1 MTDAGAAADDRGAGA
16 VTAIGILALCLLLAT
31 ALASATAIAP
41 ARHRAAAAADAA
53 ALAAADTRSGI
64 HAGDPC
70 EQAARLAAA
79 HGAELS
85 ACVTDG
91 AVVTVETAVR
101 TAFVTVV
108 AAATAGPPP

>member
-1 MTDAGAAADDRGAGA
+1 MTDVDDHGAGTI
-16 VTAIGILALCLLLAT
+16 TAIGVLALCLLLAT
-31 ALASATAIAP
+31 LLAPATAIAP
-41 ARHRAAAAADAA
+41 ARHLAAAAADAA

-79 HGAELS
+79 HGAALR
-85 ACVTDG
+85 ACVIDG
-91 AVVTVETAVR
+91 AVVTVEAAVG
-101 TAFVTVV
+101 TAFVAVV